1 LVILFYSSLYYILLH
16 HYSFFFFLNV
26 RKDSRNNTGYRVSA
40 IFQISLHSRYLALL
54 EEIRIYFGGIG
65 YIYNYSNRD
74 VIIYYVT
81 SITDLEVIITHFDKY
96 PLITQ
101 KWSDYQLFKQA
112 FKLIKQKEHLTIEG
126 LNKIVGIKGS
136 MNMNRLPEKLKIAF
150 PDIIPVERP
159 LVQNQIIPDPNWV
172 AGFMTGE
179 GSVYVRIKKSLTH
192 QIGSQVELILQ
203 MTQHIRDEQLLISFL
218 DYFGCGKYRQRKGG
232 LSRKARDFFVNRFTD
247 LSQKIIPFFDK
258 YPIMGVKN
266 KDLVDWCKV
275 VELMKAQAHLT
286 EEGLEQIR
294 KIKDGMNSYRK
305 G

>member
-1 LVILFYSSLYYILLH
+1 
-16 HYSFFFFLNV
+16 
-26 RKDSRNNTGYRVSA
+26 
-40 IFQISLHSRYLALL
+40 
-54 EEIRIYFGGIG
+54 
-65 YIYNYSNRD
+65 
-74 VIIYYVT
+74 
-81 SITDLEVIITHFDKY
+81 
-96 PLITQ
+96 
-101 KWSDYQLFKQA
+101 
-112 FKLIKQKEHLTIEG
+112 
-126 LNKIVGIKGS
+126 

-258 YPIMGVKN
+258 YPIMGVKPARGEGW
-266 KDLVDWCKV
+266 KSLPCLVTFVYKLAKEIEPIGLKHPRPQQNV
-275 VELMKAQAHLT
+275 RNRVGRVAGYGGHVT
-286 EEGLEQIR
+286 E
-294 KIKDGMNSYRK
+294 KI
-305 G
+305 